1 MGRGGYY
8 IVAWKPGGPRSRGA
22 GGVCGAEDSA
32 VRAEIAA
39 EVGVKVE
46 STGLACWA
54 WDGGA
59 LRADEMKEEEEP
71 DRQDEAMV
79 VVVAGRGVALVGVLG
94 TPPFCASCC
103 VTVAG
108 TRRATERRLSGGC
121 SRCSR

>member
-1 MGRGGYY
+1 M
-8 IVAWKPGGPRSRGA
+8 
-22 GGVCGAEDSA
+22 
-32 VRAEIAA
+32 
-39 EVGVKVE
+39 GVKVE

-59 LRADEMKEEEEP
+59 LRADEMKEEDEP

-79 VVVAGRGVALVGVLG
+79 VVVAGQGSRALVGVLG